1 MTVFKNSTAL
11 ILAMSLMVPHAAI
24 SQQAMDELDKLP
36 DEARATMEACVAQSG
51 DTAAC
56 LEEALK
62 ADTEQATEAETTA
75 EQDKAAKKAEKQQKK
90 AEKAAKKAE
99 KAAAAEANANAEA
112 EVTAA
117 PEAEAA
123 PEANDGPKFVEAPET
138 PAEAEPAQNEAA
150 APEAAPADQNTA
162 QTEPAPAPAEAEAKT
177 AAEAEAQATDTAPKA
192 KLTKEERQ
200 ALKRE
205 KRAEAKAALEQSLAA
220 ETEGDAPAAAALVDA
235 ENTEMTAT
243 ATEETITE
251 DTARTSNEDFKTRV
265 SDSSDKEEADD
276 KGLTTVEKAALAG
289 LAALAV
295 GAVLKNGAQVAA
307 NSGDRVV
314 LEQPDGTYRVIKDDG
329 ALLRQ
334 PGTTVRTQSY
344 EDGSSRTISTR
355 EDGSQIITIYDSQK
369 RIVRR
374 ERIDANGDRYVL
386 VDDSQGAAPV
396 EVTALP
402 AADINDSVTVTNQD
416 ALRAALEQQARTD
429 RSFTLNQ
436 IRQISQVRALAPAI
450 AVENVTFATG
460 SAAIRP
466 EQAES
471 LAALGD
477 TIRDR
482 IAENPREIFLVEGH
496 TDAVGNAAYNLAL
509 SDRRAESLALALT
522 EYFNVPAENLIVQ
535 GYGEEY
541 LKVATQTAEEA
552 NRRANVRRITDL
564 LRTASAN

>member
-24 SQQAMDELDKLP
+24 SQQAMDELEKLP

-62 ADTEQATEAETTA
+62 ADTDQATEAETTA

-99 KAAAAEANANAEA
+99 KAAAAEANAKAEA

-150 APEAAPADQNTA
+150 APAPEAAPADQNTA
-162 QTEPAPAPAEAEAKT
+162 QTEPAPAPAAET
-177 AAEAEAQATDTAPKA
+177 AAEAEVQATDTAPKA

-220 ETEGDAPAAAALVDA
+220 ETEGDAPAAAALADA
-235 ENTEMTAT
+235 ENTDMTAT

-436 IRQISQVRALAPAI
+436 IRQIPQVRALAPAI